1 VVVLVLLCGAVI
13 GMGIY
18 FFIVPAFDEMERLD
32 GEIGG
37 IRDRIEEAKDLID
50 RSFFVD
56 ENYERKLERAQSANA
71 RFYDELTITEAITT
85 VQQLLEARGHRDA
98 QGLTVSEI
106 AGAPLSITL
115 FAGGRN
121 INYDLRR
128 LASVVDE
135 IIADSTADPGEVIK
149 EEWLEYLVEIA
160 MLILSEDIDEDMTD
174 EQIEAKINAKAAEM
188 SDSSAFTLREIIA
201 VLKGERMSE
210 GARAMILDIM
220 RARLATETV
229 TIGGINANF
238 SLDLTYSQF
247 LDFLDYINRHE
258 KAMIVRTA
266 TLYQDISAAG
276 SEARSYDFSLTL
288 LVMKPMEALPDT
300 GRNPML
306 PPEPDEDDPQKEEVD
321 PDENGNG
328 D

>member
-1 VVVLVLLCGAVI
+1 
-13 GMGIY
+13 
-18 FFIVPAFDEMERLD
+18 VPAFDEMERLD